1 MALVLVV
8 LVVSD
13 IQALAVL
20 VQASGLVEVAYMG
33 RALEVCRTQ
42 AQVCYRAWYAR
53 GRVSG
58 GQGDAAVY

>member
-53 GRVSG
+53 
-58 GQGDAAVY
+58 